1 MNSTGG
7 QGRIKSK
14 VFSGFVLLLLL
25 SVAAVFILI
34 QIASKLTPPDTGES
48 QSVTKL
54 TIVSNLLSTLIDAD
68 GQARAYITTGN
79 SKYLKRYNNLE
90 IHVRKLTD
98 SLKTLSLEHPEQYRR
113 MTVVDSLVGQKKVAL
128 ENHMKRNQKIS
139 SAKISS
145 ERLEDIVDRFSDT
158 VDISYK
164 TYEETRVPNK
174 TAESEAEL
182 QKKDGFF
189 KRIWGSFSSKQPPSD
204 TTIKE
209 SVEKIVRRDTVL
221 SYTKINDT
229 SLSQIREQLKIMSRQ
244 EQVERQLSIERE
256 LMLLRT
262 DQSILD
268 EIKNALLLFETEE
281 INRAIAGAEHS
292 REILSKLWNTA
303 LIAAFT
309 GLITMLI
316 FLVLI
321 WKDLA
326 RSNFYRKKLEEA
338 RKLAEKLLKV
348 KEMFLANMSHEI
360 RTPITSII
368 GFSEKLSGT
377 RLNQTQG
384 RYLNYINSS
393 SDHLLRLIDDLLDFS
408 RIESGKLGLD
418 IRHFFP
424 AMLIKEIFETMSPRA
439 KLKGLKTKL
448 QLEIDPN
455 LKVTGDDLRIRQI
468 LLNLLNNSIKFTS
481 NGSVTL
487 TAKAEANNGKAELFI
502 SVSDTGIG
510 IPKEKQE
517 EIFNEFTQVD
527 IGTTRK
533 YGGSGLGLAISQK
546 LTRLMNGEIRLE
558 SETGAGTTIY
568 LTLPLPVYDG
578 PISDSRNT
586 GNHSIP
592 DLSDIKILVAEDD
605 ETTRILITENLLAS
619 GAFVREADNGTT
631 AWNVFLETEGDFD
644 LIITDIQMPGLSGIE
659 LTKKVSAWFVTENI
673 EPCPILGL
681 TAHSS
686 PEEMKHYRSI
696 GMTRLLM
703 KPFKQADFYNK
714 ILKLLEL
721 EQQEISKVSTEDAHA
736 GFPDI
741 SVFKQFANDD
751 PAALKKI
758 LTSLTEGLSE
768 TIDDMKRAFEENNYA
783 TISLLAH
790 RALPNVRNLG
800 DKETAGKLQL
810 LERLRANK
818 NPDNKAVNQMLTTAI
833 EGIARLRDSVDEI
846 I

>member
-1 MNSTGG
+1 MKSTSL
-7 QGRIKSK
+7 QERIKGK

-25 SVAAVFILI
+25 SIVAVSILI
-34 QIASKLTPPDTGES
+34 QTASQLRPPDSNES

-54 TIVSNLLSTLIDAD
+54 SIVSNLLSTLIDAD
-68 GQARAYITTGN
+68 GQARAHITTGN
-79 SKYLKRYNNLE
+79 SKYLDRYNDLE
-90 IHVRKLTD
+90 NQVRQYTD
-98 SLKTLSLEHPEQYRR
+98 SLKTLSLDHPEQYRR
-113 MTVVDSLVGQKKVAL
+113 MNMVDSLVNQKKVAFEDYRRHKL
-128 ENHMKRNQKIS
+128 KSNLSILGPEM
-139 SAKISS
+139 
-145 ERLEDIVDRFSDT
+145 LEDIVGRFSDT
-158 VDISYK
+158 IDVSYK
-164 TYEETRVPNK
+164 TYEEARIPLKSATDEP
-174 TAESEAEL
+174 EI
-182 QKKDGFF
+182 QKKEGFF
-189 KRIWGSFSSKQPPSD
+189 KRIWGGLSGKQSNPD
-204 TTIKE
+204 TIQKE
-209 SVEKIVRRDTVL
+209 PVEKIMRRDTIL
-221 SYTKINDT
+221 SYSKLSDTAINE
-229 SLSQIREQLKIMSRQ
+229 IREQLKIMSRQ
-244 EQVERQLSIERE
+244 EQIERQLSMERE

-268 EIKNALLLFETEE
+268 EIRNVLLLFEKEE
-281 INRAIAGAEHS
+281 INRAIAEAEHS
-292 REILSKLWNTA
+292 RKIVSKLWNTA
-303 LIAAFT
+303 LIAAIT

-316 FLVLI
+316 FIVLI

-338 RKLAEKLLKV
+338 HKLAEKLLKV

-377 RLNQTQG
+377 RLSQTQG

-418 IRHFFP
+418 VRHFYP
-424 AMLIKEIFETMSPRA
+424 GLLMKEIFETMAPRA
-439 KLKGLKTKL
+439 KLKGLETKL
-448 QLEIDPN
+448 ILEINPN

-468 LLNLLNNSIKFTS
+468 VLNLLNNSIKFTS
-481 NGSVTL
+481 SGSVTL
-487 TAKAEANNGKAELFI
+487 LARTSINKGMADLLI

-546 LTRLMNGEIRLE
+546 LTRLMYGEIKLE
-558 SETGAGTTIY
+558 SEPGDGTTIKVT
-568 LTLPLPVYDG
+568 LSLPLYDG

-586 GNHSIP
+586 NNNTIP
-592 DLSDIKILVAEDD
+592 DLSDFRILVAEDD
-605 ETTRILITENLLAS
+605 DTTRILITENLLAS
-619 GAFVREADNGTT
+619 GAFVRETDNGMH
-631 AWNVFLETEGDFD
+631 AWDVFIETEGDFD
-644 LIITDIQMPGLSGIE
+644 LIVTDIQMPGLSGIE
-659 LTKKVSAWFVTENI
+659 LTKKIAEWFAKEDV

-686 PEEMKHYRSI
+686 PEEMRHYRSI

-703 KPFKQADFYNK
+703 KPFKQADFYSN

-721 EQQEISKVSTEDAHA
+721 DQQELAATDKENENI

-751 PAALKKI
+751 AVALKRI

-768 TIDDMKRAFEENNYA
+768 TTESMKQAFEEKNYA

-800 DKETAGKLQL
+800 DKETAEKLQV

-818 NPDNKAVNQMLTTAI
+818 NPDHKVVNEMVKAAI
-833 EGIARLRDSVDEI
+833 EGITKLKDAVDAI
-846 I
+846 V